1 MGEPSGN
8 GPVVLVVGAGPT
20 GLVMASQLAR
30 HGVPV
35 RVLEKNPGPSNIS
48 KALAVQAR
56 TLEVFD
62 DMGIVEEAMDR
73 GIRVR
78 AANVYSNGHRLAHL
92 GLASV
97 DSSYNFALDLAQNET
112 EMILGGYL
120 KSFGVPI
127 EWQVELLGFT
137 QAADAVTATL
147 KHADG
152 REETV
157 VTPWLVGC
165 DGAHSTVR
173 HTLGLPFEGAPYPE
187 GWALLEAK
195 IHWDLPADEW
205 HLFIQPE
212 GVFVVFPLRNGN
224 WRMMA
229 DAEPYAGDGPLPQ
242 PTLEEFQRYIKERA
256 LPDATISDP
265 VWMSP
270 FRIHMRRAPHF
281 RRRRAFL
288 AGDAVHIHS
297 PAGGQGMNTGIQD
310 AYNLAWKLALVQ
322 AGHAPDSLLDSYEVE
337 REPVAESVMHMSDL
351 MIRLGTV
358 RNPLMATIRNRLYPI
373 AAEIPALA
381 RRLADRISELNINY
395 RKSPIVAEDYGG
407 GFGSVLSSGG
417 PHPGDRAP
425 DASPLA
431 DTDGDTLRLFDVLRS
446 TKHTLLLFAGVEQE
460 ADTWKRLDIVAEQVR
475 ERYGTQIQVYQ
486 VAPGNTRQIGQG
498 ASTELL
504 LDPELVLHHRFGAHA
519 ECLYLV
525 RPDGY
530 VGFRSQPAN
539 GASLQDYLG
548 RIFS

>member
-1 MGEPSGN
+1 MTNLSGD
-8 GPVVLVVGAGPT
+8 GPEVLVVGAGPT

-35 RVLEKNPGPSNIS
+35 RILDREAAPSSVS
-48 KALAVQAR
+48 KAIAVQAR

-62 DMGIVEEAMDR
+62 DMGIVQEALDH
-73 GIRVR
+73 GVRVR
-78 AANVYSNGHRLAHL
+78 AANIYSDGRRLAHL

-97 DSSYNFALDLAQNET
+97 DSSYNFALDLAQD
-112 EMILGGYL
+112 EMERILGGYL
-120 KSFGVPI
+120 ESFGIRV
-127 EWQVELLGFT
+127 ERQVELVGFT
-137 QAADAVTATL
+137 QDADAVTATL
-147 KHADG
+147 SHAGG

-157 VTPWLVGC
+157 TTPWLLGC

-195 IHWDLPADEW
+195 IHWELPADEW
-205 HLFIQPE
+205 HLFLGPA
-212 GVFVVFPLRNGN
+212 GAFATFPLRNGN

-229 DAEPYAGDGPLPQ
+229 DAEPYAGDGPMPQ
-242 PTLEEFQRYIKERA
+242 PTLEEFQRLIQERA

-281 RRRRAFL
+281 RRGRAFL

-322 AGHAPDSLLDSYEVE
+322 KGRAPDFLLDSYEAE
-337 REPVAESVMHMSDL
+337 REPVAESVLHMSNL
-351 MIRLGTV
+351 MTRLGTIH
-358 RNPLMATIRNRLYPI
+358 NPVAAAIRDRLYP
-373 AAEIPALA
+373 AATEIPALA
-381 RRLADRISELNINY
+381 RRLAERISELNINY
-395 RKSPIVAEDYGG
+395 RKSPIVTGHQGG
-407 GFGSVLSSGG
+407 GFGNLWLSGG

-425 DASPLA
+425 DASPLRSTKTGA
-431 DTDGDTLRLFDVLRS
+431 TSLFDVLRG
-446 TKHTLLLFAGVEQE
+446 TKHTLLLFAGVEPE
-460 ADTWKRLDIVAEQVR
+460 PGTWKHLDNVAEQIR
-475 ERYGTQIQVYQ
+475 GQYGEHIHVYQ
-486 VAPGNTRQIGQG
+486 VAAGNTPPAG
-498 ASTELL
+498 AAATGELL
-504 LDPELVLHHRFGAHA
+504 LDPDLVLHHHFGAPA

-530 VGFRSQPAN
+530 VGFRSRPADLAN
-539 GASLQDYLG
+539 LQNYLG
-548 RIFS
+548 RIFI

>member
-1 MGEPSGN
+1 
-8 GPVVLVVGAGPT
+8 
-20 GLVMASQLAR
+20 
-30 HGVPV
+30 
-35 RVLEKNPGPSNIS
+35 
-48 KALAVQAR
+48 
-56 TLEVFD
+56 
-62 DMGIVEEAMDR
+62 MDK

-78 AANVYSNGHRLAHL
+78 AANVYSSGHRLAHL

-112 EMILGGYL
+112 EKILGGYL
-120 KSFGVPI
+120 HSFGVRI
-127 EWQVELLGFT
+127 EWQVELLGFA

-195 IHWDLPADEW
+195 IHWELPADEW
-205 HLFIQPE
+205 HLFVQPE
-212 GVFVVFPLRNGN
+212 GVFAVFPLRNGN

-265 VWMSP
+265 VWMAP

-281 RRRRAFL
+281 RRGRAFM

-310 AYNLAWKLALVQ
+310 AYNLAWKLALVH
-322 AGHAPDSLLDSYEVE
+322 AGQAPDSLLDSYEAE
-337 REPVAESVMHMSDL
+337 REPVAESVLHMTDL
-351 MIRLGTV
+351 MIRMGTI
-358 RNPLMATIRNRLYPI
+358 RNPLVATIRDRLYPI
-373 AAEIPALA
+373 ATEIQALA
-381 RRLADRISELNINY
+381 RRLAERISELNINY
-395 RKSPIVAEDYGG
+395 RKSPIVAEHHEG
-407 GFGSVLSSGG
+407 GFGSVWSSGG

-431 DTDGDTLRLFDVLRS
+431 DTDGDTIRLFDILRS
-446 TKHTLLLFAGVEQE
+446 TKHTLLLFAGVEPE
-460 ADTWKRLDIVAEQVR
+460 ENTWKRLDIVAEQVR
-475 ERYGTQIQVYQ
+475 DRYGTHIQVYQ
-486 VAPGNTRQIGQG
+486 VAAGNTPPDGG
-498 ASTELL
+498 ATNAELL
-504 LDPELVLHHRFGAHA
+504 LDPELVLHHRFGAHT

-539 GASLQDYLG
+539 VASLQDYLG
-548 RIFS
+548 QIFS